1 MTRCQ
6 VGTKALSTTMIGFP
20 VKFTIS
26 LLHWYVAIAHDV
38 KNVYIHDTG
47 SDAIAL
53 IPLEQFAS
61 MREWSNGGFDKKVR
75 EILIVDGTCPKR
87 AYNHPGFWH

>member
-1 MTRCQ
+1 MTLCQ

-38 KNVYIHDTG
+38 KNVYVHDTG
-47 SDAIAL
+47 RDAIAL
-53 IPLEQFAS
+53 IQLEQLAS
-61 MREWSNGGFDKKVR
+61 MREWSNGGFDNKVR
-75 EILIVDGTCPKR
+75 EISIVDSKCPKEIIVFGR
-87 AYNHPGFWH
+87 